1 MISVVGGVIRDDS
14 GRILLAQRRGGDLDG
29 LWEFPGGKIEAGES
43 AHAALTRELH
53 EELGIEV
60 ESSAALIRIP
70 YRYPGKSIALEVR
83 VVQAWSGRPRGREG
97 QALRWMHEGELGT
110 LPMPPA
116 DLPAVAALNLPQ
128 HIAITPEDATDDATL
143 LQGALRCMQRGVGAI
158 QIRRPSLTA
167 QRNRDVARRLR
178 DAATAEQW
186 RGALLL
192 NGDIDGAER
201 LGLGLHLRSAQL
213 RALRERPPCAGMLTA
228 ACHDLAE
235 LARATELRIDAAL
248 VGAVMPTP
256 THPDRAALGWDGFEA
271 MRASCALPIYAL
283 GGLGPGQVVLA
294 RTHGAQGVAGIRA
307 FWD

>member
-83 VVQAWSGRPRGREG
+83 VVQAWSGQPRGREG

-128 HIAITPEDATDDATL
+128 HIATSGTRKLSDATL
-143 LQGALRCMQRGVGAI
+143 MTTSPRIFEPGEQDAYDRLEQAAQLARYGCDCYAFCLLAAGHADIVIEAGLNSYDIAALIPLIENAGGIITTIEGKPADQGGHVIA
-158 QIRRPSLTA
+158 
-167 QRNRDVARRLR
+167 
-178 DAATAEQW
+178 AATPE
-186 RGALLL
+186 
-192 NGDIDGAER
+192 
-201 LGLGLHLRSAQL
+201 LH
-213 RALRERPPCAGMLTA
+213 
-228 ACHDLAE
+228 
-235 LARATELRIDAAL
+235 
-248 VGAVMPTP
+248 
-256 THPDRAALGWDGFEA
+256 RAALERFNA
-271 MRASCALPIYAL
+271 
-283 GGLGPGQVVLA
+283 
-294 RTHGAQGVAGIRA
+294 
-307 FWD
+307 